1 MMKFFRK
8 IRQNLLT
15 QNKPAFVAGRFSK
28 YLLYAIGEIILV
40 VIGILIAL
48 NINNRNTINK
58 ERALEQ
64 DYLIRLSAEIEEEV
78 AYYNTQK
85 LNFENQNKSITRMLE
100 RWKLNTR
107 TIMDTTQFFN
117 DFFAGNGLNP
127 WFKEPVIWT
136 QLVQSGELSLIHD
149 PELIEGLYR
158 HYAEVN
164 LMVENFKEYPTQ
176 TTNEARKLMAITF
189 ISEDFLT
196 KAGSERPSIPSS
208 ETLTYI
214 LENQNKYKELFVR
227 VAIIARIHSGIMN
240 KLSKSAT
247 EVLHLLE
254 KRITTQ

>member
-1 MMKFFRK
+1 M
-8 IRQNLLT
+8 
-15 QNKPAFVAGRFSK
+15 
-28 YLLYAIGEIILV
+28 

-48 NINNRNTINK
+48 SINNRNTLIK

-85 LNFENQNKSITRMLE
+85 LNFEKQNKSITRMLE
-100 RWKLNTR
+100 RWKLNTG
-107 TIMDTTQFFN
+107 IIKDTAQFFN
-117 DFFAGNGLNP
+117 DFFSGNGLNP

-149 PELIEGLYR
+149 PEIIEGLYR

-176 TTNEARKLMAITF
+176 TTNEARKLLAITF
-189 ISEDFLT
+189 INEDFLT
-196 KAGSERPSIPSS
+196 KVGSERPTKPSP
-208 ETLTYI
+208 ETLSHI
-214 LENQNKYKELFVR
+214 LDNKNKYQELFVR
-227 VAIIARIHSGIMN
+227 VAIIARIHSGIMD